1 MVMKV
6 AFLSTF
12 ALDANI
18 SLINALKEKY
28 DIYFFTEAL
37 YKIYNFIDGSQLKK
51 TITKGDK
58 VEVLLRFGNL
68 ISLDKTFVIKG
79 TRNSN
84 VFKKLLI
91 SYRIHQELKKINPD
105 VIMIDN
111 YMLTY
116 FLTTLSWRKKMLMIV
131 HDPFLHSGE
140 NFPIDRYLRKI
151 HFKLIPHKIL
161 LNTNQKSNFIRYY
174 GEDPSKVF
182 TSFLSVYDYLRY
194 YVSES
199 YQQENSGKFN
209 VLFFGRISPYKG
221 IKYLLD
227 GFIKIINAGM
237 YDNISLTIAGSG
249 EFDFD
254 INPYKNYSQITI
266 LNQFITPSDLADL
279 ISQSSV
285 VVCPYTD
292 ATQSGVVMSAFA
304 FRKPVIATNV
314 GGLPEMVEDR
324 KTGIIIEPK
333 SSECIYT
340 TLSELYLNRDLL
352 EEMAQNIENTYFSGE
367 KSWRN
372 SAGQFMN
379 AIEKLNTL

>member
-1 MVMKV
+1 MKV

-18 SLINALKEKY
+18 SLINALKEKC
-28 DIYFFTEAL
+28 DMYFFTEAL
-37 YKIYNFIDGSQLKK
+37 YEIYNFIDGSQLKQ
-51 TITKGDK
+51 TITRGDK
-58 VEVLLRFGNL
+58 VEVLQRFSDL

-79 TRNSN
+79 TRNAD
-84 VFKKLLI
+84 VFRKLYI
-91 SYRIHQELKKINPD
+91 SYRIHQELKRIDPD
-105 VIMIDN
+105 VIVIDN

-140 NFPIDRYLRKI
+140 NFVIDRYLRKI
-151 HFKLIPHKIL
+151 HFKLIPYKIL
-161 LNTNQKSNFIRYY
+161 LNFNQKNDFVDHYR
-174 GEDPSKVF
+174 EDPSKIF

-194 YVSES
+194 YVPDFRKP
-199 YQQENSGKFN
+199 QNTENFN

-227 GFIKIINAGM
+227 GFVKMIEVQQH
-237 YDNISLTIAGSG
+237 DNISLTIAGSG
-249 EFDFD
+249 NFDFD
-254 INPYKNYSQITI
+254 IDPYKSYSQITV
-266 LNQFITPSDLADL
+266 LNQFITPSELASL
-279 ISQSSV
+279 IAEASV

-324 KTGIIIEPK
+324 KTGVIIEPK
-333 SSECIYT
+333 SSEYIYDA
-340 TLSELYLNRDLL
+340 LSELYTNRDLL
-352 EEMAQNIENTYFSGE
+352 KEMAQNIENTYFSGE
-367 KSWRN
+367 KSWKN
-372 SAGQFMN
+372 SAGLFMN
-379 AIEKLNTL
+379 AIEKVNRS

>member
-1 MVMKV
+1 MKV

-18 SLINALKEKY
+18 SLINALRETC

-37 YKIYNFIDGSQLKK
+37 YEIYNFIDGSKLKQ
-51 TITKGDK
+51 TITKGHE
-58 VEVLLRFGNL
+58 VEVLQRFGNL
-68 ISLDKTFVIKG
+68 ISLDKTFVVKG
-79 TRNSN
+79 TRNAN
-84 VFKKLLI
+84 IIKKLSI
-91 SYRIHQELKKINPD
+91 SYKIHQELKKINPD
-105 VIMIDN
+105 VIVIDN

-116 FLTTLSWRKKMLMIV
+116 FLTTLSWREKMLMIV

-140 NFPIDRYLRKI
+140 NFVIDRYLRKI

-161 LNTNQKSNFIRYY
+161 LNFNQKNEFVEYY
-174 GEDPSKVF
+174 REDSSKVF

-194 YVSES
+194 YVSGS
-199 YQQENSGKFN
+199 HQQENSGSFN

-227 GFIKIINAGM
+227 GFVKMLKAGT

-249 EFDFD
+249 SFDFD
-254 INPYKNYSQITI
+254 IDPYKKYSQITI
-266 LNQFITPSDLADL
+266 INRFITPSDLADL

-304 FRKPVIATNV
+304 FQKPVIATNV

-324 KTGIIIEPK
+324 KTGMIIEPK
-333 SSECIYT
+333 SSECIYNA
-340 TLSELYLNRDLL
+340 LSELYLNRDLL
-352 EEMAQNIENTYFSGE
+352 KEMAQNIENTYFSGE

-379 AIEKLNTL
+379 AIEKVNRS